1 MRKTL
6 GGDRLG
12 GGKKMKVDLKG
23 YERSTH
29 NLDYIWRSSMTTGT
43 LVPFMCEVALP
54 GDTHDIELDIDIKT
68 LPTVGPLFG
77 SFDVHLD
84 IFTAPIRLYSPKLHN
99 NSLYVGLNMQN
110 VQLPQM
116 KKTIIADNNSIPL
129 NVNLDSSQV
138 NGSCILNYL
147 GIRGYGRLFVGD
159 NNREREFNAVPLLAY
174 WEIYKNYYSNK
185 QEEEGVVIHYAED
198 VPTYRDWETDRKSD
212 V

>member
-43 LVPFMCEVALP
+43 LVPFICEVALP
-54 GDTHDIELDIDIKT
+54 GDTQDIDLDIDVKT

-84 IFTAPIRLYSPKLHN
+84 VFTAPIRLYNPRLHSN
-99 NSLYVGLNMQN
+99 MLNVGLQMQN

-116 KKTIIADNNSIPL
+116 DKRIKGEKWITNKNKFG
-129 NVNLDSSQV
+129 LDSIQV

-147 GIRGYGRLFVGD
+147 GIRGYGISRDNGD
-159 NNREREFNAVPLLAY
+159 FYRKFNAVPLLAY
-174 WEIYKNYYSNK
+174 WEIYKNYYANK
-185 QEEEGVVIHYAED
+185 QDIVTGKQIGRAHV
-198 VPTYRDWETDRKSD
+198 
-212 V
+212 

>member
-23 YERSTH
+23 YERSIH

-43 LVPFMCEVALP
+43 LVPFMCEVGLP
-54 GDTHDIELDIDIKT
+54 GDTHDIELDIDVKT

-84 IFTAPIRLYSPKLHN
+84 VFTAPVRLYSPKLHN
-99 NSLYVGLNMQN
+99 NSLYVGLNMQH

-116 KKTIIADNNSIPL
+116 RKLIKAQSTSTPL
-129 NVNLDSSQV
+129 SENIDSSQV

-159 NNREREFNAVPLLAY
+159 DDRRSEERRVGKEC
-174 WEIYKNYYSNK
+174 
-185 QEEEGVVIHYAED
+185 
-198 VPTYRDWETDRKSD
+198 
-212 V
+212 

>member
-23 YERSTH
+23 DERSTH

-54 GDTHDIELDIDIKT
+54 GDTHDIDLDIDIKT

-116 KKTIIADNNSIPL
+116 KKLIKAQTTNPPL
-129 NVNLDSSQV
+129 NRNLAS
-138 NGSCILNYL
+138 NLRFLFFLYL
-147 GIRGYGRLFVGD
+147 LKD
-159 NNREREFNAVPLLAY
+159 NR
-174 WEIYKNYYSNK
+174 I
-185 QEEEGVVIHYAED
+185 
-198 VPTYRDWETDRKSD
+198 ETLQGF
-212 V
+212 